1 MVASI
6 KQHEDEETKVTS
18 HLWGDLGQSTSN
30 SHMLSYSRLNVN
42 AAGQFPISP
51 KDHYSEPNLK
61 NIGALVDSLT
71 SQPAELKR

>member
-6 KQHEDEETKVTS
+6 KQHEDEETKITS

-30 SHMLSYSRLNVN
+30 SQMLSYSRLNVN

-51 KDHYSEPNLK
+51 KDHNEEPNLT
-61 NIGALVDSLT
+61 NIGAIVDNFSN
-71 SQPAELKR
+71 QPAELKR

>member
-30 SHMLSYSRLNVN
+30 SHMLSYSKLNFN
-42 AAGQFPISP
+42 AAGHPTSP
-51 KDHYSEPNLK
+51 KDHLCEPNLT

-71 SQPAELKR
+71 N

>member
-6 KQHEDEETKVTS
+6 KQHEDEETKITS

-30 SHMLSYSRLNVN
+30 SHMLSNSRLGAN

-51 KDHYSEPNLK
+51 KDQYGEPNLTS
-61 NIGALVDSLT
+61 IGALVDSL
-71 SQPAELKR
+71 SNQPAELKR

>member
-30 SHMLSYSRLNVN
+30 SHMLSYSRVNIN
-42 AAGQFPISP
+42 AAGHFATSP
-51 KDHYSEPNLK
+51 KEH
-61 NIGALVDSLT
+61 
-71 SQPAELKR
+71 